1 MAVAEG
7 TCAAPFSV
15 DGKSRRAATGV
26 VDGDDGEEEAR
37 LLGDQDGV
45 SGDCDSAEADG
56 DLSLATLPAEAEPN
70 VLLAAGCCCCS
81 GVVGSDDIP
90 GLLDDDLR
98 KILSGACLTHSSEH
112 FFFQFIIINNNHM
125 EQFRHVY
132 SSLNPKP

>member
-1 MAVAEG
+1 MAVAEAA
-7 TCAAPFSV
+7 CAAPCSV
-15 DGKSRRAATGV
+15 DGKSRRATTG

-45 SGDCDSAEADG
+45 TGDGDSAEADG

-70 VLLAAGCCCCS
+70 VLLAAGGCCCS

-98 KILSGACLTHSSEH
+98 KLLSGACLTAASIS
-112 FFFQFIIINNNHM
+112 FLRLQQITITIWKNLGIFIPI
-125 EQFRHVY
+125 Y
-132 SSLNPKP
+132 